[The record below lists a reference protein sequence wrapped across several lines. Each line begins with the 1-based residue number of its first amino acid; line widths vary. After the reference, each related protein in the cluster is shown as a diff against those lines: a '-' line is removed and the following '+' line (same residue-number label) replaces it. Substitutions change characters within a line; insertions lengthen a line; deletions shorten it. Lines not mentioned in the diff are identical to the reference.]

1 MIVAMADL
9 RTAVHRLS
17 ALVLAGL
24 VAACAVPRSEV
35 AEDLEFRINSAHR
48 VFAIGYRVVADH
60 YIEPVS
66 AESLAMEGLRGLGA
80 LDPALTVNRE
90 GDTVV
95 LSSAGVGLARH
106 AAPEADDSHAW
117 AALTARMSVSSRAV
131 SPAVAEAGAERL
143 YEAVF
148 DGALA
153 NLDTFSRYAGAEEAR
168 RDRARRDGYGGIGL
182 SLKFVGGTALVTRL
196 VAGGPAALA
205 GIRAG
210 DRITHVAGAPVG
222 ELNTKAVAGR
232 LRGKPGSKVLLVVE
246 RLGRA
251 DPWSVRLE
259 RTHIV
264 PDTVERRRVGD
275 VLYIAVKG
283 FNQDTAGNVAAALYA
298 EIENGNPQ
306 PAGLVL
312 DLRGNPGGLLKQAV
326 EVADLFL
333 GTGRIVATRSRHPD
347 SLQIYDAGGRD
358 LTEGLPLVV
367 MVDGRSASAAEIVA
381 AALQDQGRA
390 IVVGTS
396 SFGKGTVQTVVPL
409 PNDGEITL
417 TWSRLVPPSGYVL
430 HGRGVRPAVC
440 TSGMTGDE
448 AEVIR
453 RLVASTPAAA
463 GLGRDAE
470 CPAESRSAELDRG
483 IAVRI
488 AGDGALYARMLGRA
502 PSVAAA
508 TPHSP

>member
-1 MIVAMADL
+1 MIVAMAEH
-9 RTAVHRLS
+9 RPAVHRLS
-17 ALVLAGL
+17 ALVFAGL
-24 VAACAVPRSEV
+24 VAACAVPRSDV
-35 AEDLEFRINSAHR
+35 ADDTEFRVNSAHR
-48 VFAIGYRVVADH
+48 VFAIGYRVVADR
-60 YIEPVS
+60 YIEPVT
-66 AESLAMEGLRGLGA
+66 AESLAMDGLRGLGA
-80 LDPALTVNRE
+80 LDPALTVNRD

-131 SPAVAEAGAERL
+131 SLAVAEAGAERL
-143 YEAVF
+143 YEGVF

-196 VAGGPAALA
+196 IAEGPAALA
-205 GIRAG
+205 GIKAG
-210 DRITHVAGAPVG
+210 DRITHVDGAPVSG
-222 ELNTKAVAGR
+222 LDTEAVAGR
-232 LRGKPGSKVLLVVE
+232 LRGKPGTQVLLVVE

-259 RTHIV
+259 RSHIV
-264 PDTVERRRVGD
+264 PDTVERRRFGD

-283 FNQDTAGNVAAALYA
+283 FNQDTAGNVAAALHA
-298 EIENGNPQ
+298 EIDNGPS
-306 PAGLVL
+306 PPTGLVL
-312 DLRGNPGGLLKQAV
+312 DMRGNPGGLLKQAV

-333 GTGRIVATRSRHPD
+333 DSGRIVATRGRHPD
-347 SLQIYDAGGRD
+347 SLQVYDAGGRD
-358 LTEGLPLVV
+358 LTDGLPLVV

-381 AALQDQGRA
+381 AALQDRGRA

-430 HGRGVRPAVC
+430 HGRGVLPAVC
-440 TSGMTGDE
+440 TSGITADDPG
-448 AEVIR
+448 AIGQ
-453 RLVASTPAAA
+453 LFAA
-463 GLGRDAE
+463 GTSAGTSD
-470 CPAESRSAELDRG
+470 CPAENRGTELDRDV
-483 IAVRI
+483 AVRI
-488 AGDGALYARMLGRA
+488 AGDGALHARMLGRA

-508 TPHSP
+508 PTRNP